1 MVDLLG
7 NGFWKFLG
15 IRPPISDNHHL
26 ILPFS
31 LRSTFFEDF
40 IWRFLFCIF
49 GCSEMISQKQS
60 TPGLTP
66 GTPENRREVW
76 RMISVK
82 EGERLSCWHTAGAHV
97 AQGFGPVSSKGA
109 RKMKEAQAWTRGN
122 GVEETGEIWG
132 GFRLN
137 FFVGK
142 NPCEVLGNK
151 MVHFASNSLE
161 RHFTG
166 VLFVIEPTSWWFKV
180 TFLTLSRG

>member
-76 RMISVK
+76 ISWFPLQV
-82 EGERLSCWHTAGAHV
+82 LMWHKV
-97 AQGFGPVSSKGA
+97 LAQSPWRALPGRW
-109 RKMKEAQAWTRGN
+109 RKLRHELPR
-122 GVEETGEIWG
+122 EWG
-132 GFRLN
+132 RRDWVYV
-137 FFVGK
+137 FFF
-142 NPCEVLGNK
+142 
-151 MVHFASNSLE
+151 FASFFFEKSMWSLGKQNGP
-161 RHFTG
+161 FC
-166 VLFVIEPTSWWFKV
+166 IQ
-180 TFLTLSRG
+180 